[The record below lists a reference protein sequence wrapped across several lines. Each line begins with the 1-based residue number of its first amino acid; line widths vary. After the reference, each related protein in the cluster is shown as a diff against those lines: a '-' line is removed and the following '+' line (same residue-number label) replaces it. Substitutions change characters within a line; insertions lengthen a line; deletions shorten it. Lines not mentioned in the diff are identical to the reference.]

1 MCSHKSITITATD
14 SIATFV
20 KLTNN
25 HQNIDNISKISKKTI
40 VVSYQGEIM
49 VRTRAI
55 LAILNGTRSDI
66 LNLIAIAIKTI
77 PIQLADI
84 CYRIIAMYR
93 RKLLTKNKTC
103 AYHTYKHI
111 KLNA

>member
-1 MCSHKSITITATD
+1 
-14 SIATFV
+14 
-20 KLTNN
+20 
-25 HQNIDNISKISKKTI
+25 
-40 VVSYQGEIM
+40 M

-93 RKLLTKNKTC
+93 RSTNKNKTC